1 MGWGTATR
9 IGVGLVCFSLVG
21 ALFATAPREPS
32 PGGGVEQTP
41 PRAVPPYPTEP
52 GYRSAD
58 TKMHSLGAALAD
70 IDGDGF
76 KDLVVANGNDLA
88 LRPVTVYRNDGRGG
102 FPSEPSWSSD
112 DKDYNAGIA
121 VGDIDLDGFVD
132 VAVTVGPWLDAG
144 RLGYTKVYF
153 NRGGTLERTPSFRT
167 TDRYSSFGAALGD
180 YDGDGDLD
188 LAVGVAFA
196 SDVEPGRVRIYAND
210 GGKLSPEPA
219 WRSDVSLHALAP
231 KFADID
237 GDGFLDLLVAARG
250 LPVYRGALDA
260 DGKVNLGT
268 SASWTARVEQGLP
281 LFVDVGTI
289 GGRRG
294 IVTFYNDHYKDIVP
308 SDDLAPERPPETP
321 RAYVGN
327 LSPSPP
333 PPESCASGIGSDS
346 RLMAYW
352 PFTSADPIWTSD
364 TSGWGAGVRLA
375 DVNGDGALDL
385 LASRWGPQFYGYGAP
400 LVMFLGT
407 SRAFEA
413 TPAWSSSTCGVGEAI
428 ALADLDRSA
437 LTETVESFVLEK
449 PQAGLTLAAQL
460 VEEILDVRRDGALL
474 GRGAYVV
481 VPGDN
486 WISFAR
492 RLSPGERIR
501 VRYTHS
507 PAPDIALAS
516 TMDSNYVFYHHA
528 R

>member
-1 MGWGTATR
+1 M
-9 IGVGLVCFSLVG
+9 
-21 ALFATAPREPS
+21 TAPSGPP
-32 PGGGVEQTP
+32 PGGDVTQRP
-41 PRAVPPYPTEP
+41 PRAAPPYPAEP

-58 TKMHSLGAALAD
+58 TNMHSLGAALAD

-88 LRPVTVYRNDGRGG
+88 RRPVTVYRNDGRGG

-112 DKDYNAGIA
+112 DEDFHAGVA

-132 VAVTVGPWLDAG
+132 VAVTVGPWIDADT
-144 RLGYTKVYF
+144 RGYAKVYF

-167 TDRYSSFGAALGD
+167 EDTFSSFGAALGD

-188 LAVGVAFA
+188 LAVGVAFEP
-196 SDVEPGRVRIYAND
+196 STEPDLEPKPEPGRVRIYAND
-210 GGKLSPEPA
+210 GGKLSRRPA
-219 WRSDVSLHALAP
+219 WTSRARMHALTP

-250 LPVYRGALDA
+250 LPVYRGARGE

-268 SASWTARVEQGLP
+268 VASWTARVERGLP

-289 GGRRG
+289 GGRQG

-308 SDDLAPERPPETP
+308 PDDLAPARPPETP

-327 LSPSPP
+327 LYPSLP
-333 PPESCASGIGSDS
+333 PPESCASGMGSDS

-352 PFTSADPIWTSD
+352 PFSSADPIWTSD

-400 LVMFLGT
+400 LLLFLGT
-407 SRAFEA
+407 SRAFE
-413 TPAWSSSTCGVGEAI
+413 TSPAWSSSTCGVGEAI
-428 ALADLDRSA
+428 AVADLDRSGF
-437 LTETVESFVLEK
+437 TEAVESFAIEK
-449 PQAGLTLAAQL
+449 PQAGLTLSAQH

>member
-1 MGWGTATR
+1 MAWGTATR
-9 IGVGLVCFSLVG
+9 IGIGMVCFALVG
-21 ALFATAPREPS
+21 ALFGAAPRDPAVF
-32 PGGGVEQTP
+32 GGCESKP
-41 PRAVPPYPTEP
+41 PVAPPYPTEP

-58 TKMHSLGAALAD
+58 AEMHSLGAALAD

-76 KDLVVANGNDLA
+76 KDLVVANGNDLSW
-88 LRPVTVYRNDGRGG
+88 RPVTVYRNDGRGG
-102 FPSEPSWSSD
+102 FPSEPSWSSED
-112 DKDYNAGIA
+112 EDYHTGIA

-132 VAVTVGPWLDAG
+132 VAVTVGPWRDAATS
-144 RLGYTKVYF
+144 GYAKVYF
-153 NRGGTLERTPSFRT
+153 NRGGTLERTPSFYT
-167 TDRYSSFGAALGD
+167 ADEFSSVGAALGD

-188 LAVGVAFA
+188 LAVAVAFEGK
-196 SDVEPGRVRIYAND
+196 VQPGRVRIYAND
-210 GGKLSPEPA
+210 GGTLSEAPA
-219 WRSDVSLHALAP
+219 WRSDASMHALTP

-250 LPVYRGALDA
+250 LPVYRGTLDE
-260 DGKVNLGT
+260 GGNVKLET
-268 SASWTARVEQGLP
+268 SESWKARVERGIP
-281 LFVDVGTI
+281 LFVDVGKI

-294 IVTFYNDHYKDIVP
+294 IVTFYNDHYKDFVP
-308 SDDLAPERPPETP
+308 PDELAQARPPTVP

-327 LSPSPP
+327 LYPSPP
-333 PPESCASGIGSDS
+333 PPESCAGGIGSDS

-352 PFTSADPIWTSD
+352 PFSSADPIWTSD

-400 LVMFLGT
+400 LVIFLGT
-407 SRAFEA
+407 SRAFDT

-428 ALADLDRSA
+428 AVADLDRSA
-437 LTETVESFVLEK
+437 LVETVESFMIEK
-449 PQAGLTLAAQL
+449 PQAGLTLSAQL
-460 VEEILDVRRDGALL
+460 VEDILEVRRDGALL

-492 RLSPGERIR
+492 RLSPGEQIR

-507 PAPDIALAS
+507 PAPDITLAS
-516 TMDSNYVFYHHA
+516 TMGSNYVFYHHA

>member
-1 MGWGTATR
+1 
-9 IGVGLVCFSLVG
+9 
-21 ALFATAPREPS
+21 
-32 PGGGVEQTP
+32 
-41 PRAVPPYPTEP
+41 
-52 GYRSAD
+52 
-58 TKMHSLGAALAD
+58 MHSLGVALAD

-88 LRPVTVYRNDGRGG
+88 QRPVTVYRNDGRGG
-102 FPSEPSWSSD
+102 FPSEPSWSSED
-112 DKDYNAGIA
+112 EDFHAGIA

-132 VAVTVGPWLDAG
+132 VAVTVGPWIDADTP
-144 RLGYTKVYF
+144 GYAKVYY
-153 NRGGTLERTPSFRT
+153 NRGGTLERSPSFRT
-167 TDRYSSFGAALGD
+167 ADTFSSFGAALGD

-188 LAVGVAFA
+188 LAVGVAFEREDE
-196 SDVEPGRVRIYAND
+196 SETEPGRVRIYGNH
-210 GGKLSPEPA
+210 GGRLSPTPA
-219 WRSDVSLHALAP
+219 WQSAERLHALTP

-237 GDGFLDLLVAARG
+237 GDGLLDLLVAARG
-250 LPVYRGALDA
+250 LPIHRGALDEG
-260 DGKVNLGT
+260 GKVKLDT
-268 SASWTARVEQGLP
+268 CASWTARIEHGLP

-294 IVTFYNDHYKDIVP
+294 IVTFYNDHYKDILP
-308 SDDLAPERPPETP
+308 PDDLAPARAPGTP
-321 RAYVGN
+321 HTYVGN
-327 LSPSPP
+327 VHPSPP
-333 PPESCASGIGSDS
+333 PPASCTSGIGSDS

-352 PFTSADPIWTSD
+352 PFSGADPIWTSE

-400 LVMFLGT
+400 LVIFRGT
-407 SRAFEA
+407 PRAFEP

-428 ALADLDRSA
+428 AVADLDRSA
-437 LTETVESFVLEK
+437 LTETVETFAIEK
-449 PQAGLTLAAQL
+449 PQAGLTLSAQL
-460 VEEILDVRRDGALL
+460 VEDIREIRRDGALL
-474 GRGAYVV
+474 DRGAYVA

-492 RLSPGERIR
+492 RLAPGERIS

-507 PAPDIALAS
+507 PEPDIALAS

>member
-1 MGWGTATR
+1 M
-9 IGVGLVCFSLVG
+9 
-21 ALFATAPREPS
+21 TAPSEPP
-32 PGGGVEQTP
+32 PGGDVTQAP
-41 PRAVPPYPTEP
+41 PRATPPYPTEP

-58 TKMHSLGAALAD
+58 TTMNSLGAALAD

-76 KDLVVANGNDLA
+76 KDLVVANGNDLNQ
-88 LRPVTVYRNDGRGG
+88 RPVTVYRNDGRGN
-102 FPSEPSWSSD
+102 FPNEPSWSSD
-112 DKDYNAGIA
+112 DTDYHAGVA

-132 VAVTVGPWLDAG
+132 VAVTVGPWIDAKT
-144 RLGYTKVYF
+144 LGYTKVYF
-153 NRGGTLERTPSFRT
+153 NRGGALERWPSFRT

-188 LAVGVAFA
+188 LAVGVAFEL
-196 SDVEPGRVRIYAND
+196 DTERDTEPKPKPGRVRIYKND
-210 GGKLSPEPA
+210 GGKLSRTPA
-219 WRSDVSLHALAP
+219 WTSSARMHALTP

-250 LPVYRGALDA
+250 LPLYRGALGE
-260 DGKVNLGT
+260 DGEVHLDT
-268 SASWTARVEQGLP
+268 SAAWTARVERGIP

-308 SDDLAPERPPETP
+308 PDDLAPARPPETP
-321 RAYVGN
+321 PAYVGN
-327 LSPSPP
+327 LYPSPP
-333 PPESCASGIGSDS
+333 PPASCASGIGSDS

-352 PFTSADPIWTSD
+352 PFSSADPIWTSE

-375 DVNGDGALDL
+375 DVNGDGAQDL

-428 ALADLDRSA
+428 ALADLDRSGF
-437 LTETVESFVLEK
+437 TEAVESFAIEK
-449 PQAGLTLAAQL
+449 PQAGLTLSAQL
-460 VEEILDVRRDGALL
+460 VEEILEIRRDGALL
-474 GRGAYVV
+474 GRGAYVM

-492 RLSPGERIR
+492 RLAPGERIR

-516 TMDSNYVFYHHA
+516 TMDSNDVFYHHA